1 MRYSIEEKDQVL
13 TIRQT
18 LTGRLLSGLATFG
31 FGLGASVVML
41 VVFYL
46 PDYVG
51 DSSQREG
58 SSTFFAFYIVGTAL
72 LIAAIAGIMQAL
84 SRSTWRIDKGKG
96 ELHWVSKTASGRLL
110 DDRLPLEHVKAVELV
125 RRKSWAG
132 SHEVLFRFD
141 NGTDVTLASGRLGL
155 AELEALQERA
165 SQALL
170 AECEPRKGSKKK

>member
-51 DSSQREG
+51 DYSQREG

-84 SRSTWRIDKGKG
+84 SRSTCCWTG
-96 ELHWVSKTASGRLL
+96 S
-110 DDRLPLEHVKAVELV
+110 LPMATRPRHSRSTKAP
-125 RRKSWAG
+125 SI
-132 SHEVLFRFD
+132 
-141 NGTDVTLASGRLGL
+141 
-155 AELEALQERA
+155 
-165 SQALL
+165 
-170 AECEPRKGSKKK
+170 